1 MFGLIQLHFA
11 PSQIHQTPPWKTYS
25 KVHQL
30 TLLHQMCFPCM
41 QLSAHRSNCIPEPN
55 THPSVIWH
63 CLFDAPCVCVHINVC
78 LRCLEHITAGK
89 PNLPAIVLIKAVF
102 LRLSLDGR
110 QDQLHKTTGTQTGRL
125 PQPHW
130 HPLWTSPDF
139 KRYSLSDYRVTDWV
153 KKKKKEREKCILQIT
168 YIQTLTFCCLW
179 NMSCSLKTDRYR
191 TTKWAHFESQ

>member
-1 MFGLIQLHFA
+1 MCLGWYSYTLLPLRYIKRHRGRPTAKYTSSPYCTKCVFHVCSSPRTAVIAFL
-11 PSQIHQTPPWKTYS
+11 SQTPT
-25 KVHQL
+25 
-30 TLLHQMCFPCM
+30 
-41 QLSAHRSNCIPEPN
+41 HRWFD
-55 THPSVIWH
+55 TV
-63 CLFDAPCVCVHINVC
+63 CLMHRVCVCVHINVC

-153 KKKKKEREKCILQIT
+153 KKKKKRERKVYPSNHLYPNIDIL
-168 YIQTLTFCCLW
+168 LP
-179 NMSCSLKTDRYR
+179 LK
-191 TTKWAHFESQ
+191 HEL